1 MKENIKTKSGIFKG
15 VNLKTLSAISFLIN
29 SYSVR
34 KSILL
39 LVMIIITLPF
49 FLASIQWVWRSDVSS
64 HIIKMFF
71 MGIVFMPVFFLTM
84 FSIPSTISQMHSTTL
99 IKRIGS
105 TRLNEKG
112 YMLSVWIVFFI
123 RALIYFAISLLFW
136 TAIYSLI
143 VKYQI
148 MMAQVTDDRISTI
161 TSKMILSLFLEN
173 SFSFITF
180 SIIYIMFLVSLG
192 ILLGMIPIGQISK
205 GILSLILFIS
215 IIIFGNILTP
225 LSLTLN
231 ELIPVLSIFITI
243 LNPITLLSTILEGLY
258 NGSFSMMYSV
268 LYYILALTLVI
279 STFLLAASFMSF
291 KSIK

>member
-1 MKENIKTKSGIFKG
+1 
-15 VNLKTLSAISFLIN
+15 
-29 SYSVR
+29 
-34 KSILL
+34 
-39 LVMIIITLPF
+39 
-49 FLASIQWVWRSDVSS
+49 
-64 HIIKMFF
+64 
-71 MGIVFMPVFFLTM
+71 MPVFFLTM

-112 YMLSVWIVFFI
+112 YMLSVWIIFFI

-143 VKYQI
+143 AKYQI
-148 MMAQVTDDRISTI
+148 MMLQVTDDKISTI

-225 LSLTLN
+225 LSLILN
-231 ELIPVLSIFITI
+231 EVIPVLSIFITI
-243 LNPITLLSTILEGLY
+243 LNPITLLSTISEGLY
-258 NGSFSMMYSV
+258 NGSFSVLYSV
-268 LYYILALTLVI
+268 LYYILALTLAA
-279 STFLLAASFMSF
+279 STFLLAASFISF